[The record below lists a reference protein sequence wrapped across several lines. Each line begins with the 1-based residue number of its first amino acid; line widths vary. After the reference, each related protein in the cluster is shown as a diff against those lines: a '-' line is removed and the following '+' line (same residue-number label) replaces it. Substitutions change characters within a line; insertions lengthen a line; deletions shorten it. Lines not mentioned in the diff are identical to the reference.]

1 MADVTYL
8 SLMLGVGLTF
18 LASLCCI
25 YAALVLLSPPPI
37 DALPS
42 EKKYRSA
49 TSPKTPQ
56 DLPDIRTTPTANVD
70 LSIVIPAFNEVP
82 RLPSMLDS
90 TIKHLSKPAYKSRSR
105 EIVIVDDG
113 SSDQTTDTALN
124 LAEKYKSWDIRVIT
138 LETNIGKGGAVRHGM
153 LYSRGRR
160 LLMVDADG
168 ASRFEDLEV
177 LWKEMDRIA
186 PNDEPAVVVGSRA
199 HLVKTEVVVK
209 RSVLRNMAMYAL
221 HLTLRLVGVGHINDT
236 QCGFKLFTREAAR
249 AIFPI
254 QHLKGWIFD
263 VEIILLAKQ
272 LQIPVAEVPINW
284 SEIPESKLR
293 LMRDSLFMFRD
304 LLILRA
310 NQLTGRWTV
319 PKKLKAQ

>member
-8 SLMLGVGLTF
+8 SLMLGVGVDF
-18 LASLCCI
+18 LGFPLLCACI

-221 HLTLRLVGVGHINDT
+221 HLTLRL
-236 QCGFKLFTREAAR
+236 
-249 AIFPI
+249 
-254 QHLKGWIFD
+254 HLKGWIFD